1 MIPVCV
7 SFSSRRLHTRCAL
20 VTGGQTCALPISLK
34 MLGGLTTDEIAR
46 AFHVPEAT
54 VAQRIVRAKRT
65 LADAGVACEQ
75 PARDEL
81 RARLASVLEVV
92 YLIFN
97 EGYSATAG
105 DNWMRPSL
113 CDEALRLGRIVAGL
127 LRSEEH
133 TSELQP
139 LMRRSC
145 AVF

>member
-1 MIPVCV
+1 
-7 SFSSRRLHTRCAL
+7 
-20 VTGGQTCALPISLK
+20 
-34 MLGGLTTDEIAR
+34 MLGGLTTDEMAR
-46 AFHVPEAT
+46 AFLVPEAT

-65 LADAGVACEQ
+65 LADAGVAFEQ

-81 RARLASVLEVV
+81 HARLASVLEVV

-127 LRSEEH
+127 MQIGRA
-133 TSELQP
+133 
-139 LMRRSC
+139 SC
-145 AVF
+145 RERVCQYV